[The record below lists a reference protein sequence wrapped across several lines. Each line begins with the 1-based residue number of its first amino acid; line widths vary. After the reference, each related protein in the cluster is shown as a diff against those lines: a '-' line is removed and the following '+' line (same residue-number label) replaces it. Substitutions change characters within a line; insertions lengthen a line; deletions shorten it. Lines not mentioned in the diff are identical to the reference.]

1 MGLKNNKDTRKIEG
15 YKIIAETEEYILI
28 EQKFKIFGEVTKHC
42 SVIWKDRE
50 SIARCNKNIE
60 KNIKENHRVL
70 NLSMQLANEDVIR
83 D

>member
-1 MGLKNNKDTRKIEG
+1 MGLKNNKDTRKIGG

-28 EQKFKIFGEVTKHC
+28 EQKYKIFGKVTKCC
-42 SVIWKDRE
+42 SVIWKNRE
-50 SIARCNKNIE
+50 SIARCNKNI
-60 KNIKENHRVL
+60 KSIKENHRVL